1 MTPPPQDQSS
11 RSEGP
16 SPARPDN
23 QAGTASPDL
32 VNAFQRTVD
41 EGTVRLRRTW
51 PSLVATGL
59 VGGADVALG
68 VFAMYLVRRD
78 THSADLGALAFS
90 IGFIALT
97 LASSELFTEN
107 FLVPVAA
114 VVARNA
120 SVPQLL
126 RLWTGTLLA
135 NLAGGWVVTG
145 LFVAGFPSVRAVAV
159 DLAHKVAIQPL
170 DDRTFANMIV
180 AGAVITLMTW
190 MERSTESVPAKIIA
204 AVTVAFVLAAGPLD
218 HVIVV
223 SVEMFAALHAG
234 APFPYLSWLG
244 WAGWALIGNMVGGL
258 TLVTLL
264 RLVQVGGKVIS
275 EERDRPALEPRPE
288 PAEGT
293 R

>member
-1 MTPPPQDQSS
+1 MSRQDPPGDDPGQPGSGS
-11 RSEGP
+11 GP
-16 SPARPDN
+16 TETD
-23 QAGTASPDL
+23 TASPDL

-51 PSLVATGL
+51 PSLLATGM

-68 VFAMYLVRRD
+68 VFAMFLVRRD

-97 LASSELFTEN
+97 LAGSELFTEN
-107 FLVPVAA
+107 FMVPVAA

-120 SVPQLL
+120 SMPQLL
-126 RLWTGTLLA
+126 KLWAGTLSA
-135 NLAGGWVVTG
+135 NLVGGWVVTG
-145 LFVAGFPSVRAVAV
+145 LVMAGFPSVRDAA
-159 DLAHKVAIQPL
+159 LEISHKVAVQPL

-190 MERSTESVPAKIIA
+190 MERSTESVPAKIVA
-204 AVTVAFVLAAGPLD
+204 AVTAAFVLAAGPLD

-234 APFPYLSWLG
+234 ASFGYMDWLG
-244 WAGWALIGNMVGGL
+244 FAGWALLGNMVGGL
-258 TLVTLL
+258 SLVTVL
-264 RLVQVGGKVIS
+264 RLVQVGGKVMA
-275 EERDRPALEPRPE
+275 EERDRRPLEPRPE